1 MIDDELLNRISNDIL
16 QLVNSTKDN
25 KRQSMQEEIKL
36 EKEKRKIDGKARK
49 QRIKERLKQERQQKQ
64 MQLV

>member
-1 MIDDELLNRISNDIL
+1 M

-25 KRQSMQEEIKL
+25 KRQSMQEEIKV

-49 QRIKERLKQERQQKQ
+49 QRIKERLKQDRQQKQ
-64 MQLV
+64 MKLV

>member
-1 MIDDELLNRISNDIL
+1 M

>member
-1 MIDDELLNRISNDIL
+1 MIDDELLNRISDDIL

-49 QRIKERLKQERQQKQ
+49 QRIKERLKRERQQKQ
-64 MQLV
+64 LN

>member
-1 MIDDELLNRISNDIL
+1 MIDDELLNRISDDIL

-25 KRQSMQEEIKL
+25 KRQSMQEEIKV

>member
-1 MIDDELLNRISNDIL
+1 MIDDELLNRISDDIL

-25 KRQSMQEEIKL
+25 KRQSMQEEIIL

-49 QRIKERLKQERQQKQ
+49 QRIKERLKRERQQKQ
-64 MQLV
+64 LN

>member
-1 MIDDELLNRISNDIL
+1 MIDDELLNRISDDIL

>member
-36 EKEKRKIDGKARK
+36 EKEKRDGKARK

>member
-1 MIDDELLNRISNDIL
+1 M
-16 QLVNSTKDN
+16 NSTKDN

-36 EKEKRKIDGKARK
+36 EKEKRDGKARK